1 MRKPRKLR
9 DNATYHVTAR
19 SNRGEMIFSC
29 RAMRQLFL
37 DLLHRAKQKYGFAIH
52 NFCIMGNH
60 IHLVIRPSRKA
71 SLSKIMQWLLG
82 LFARAWNKAHLV
94 KGHVWGNRFFSK
106 IIENFLGF
114 LAVFDYV
121 SQNPVKAQLVKSA
134 EEWEFGG
141 IWHFIIGKEEVL
153 DLPICL
159 KVVYQVYCQYFYTR

>member
-1 MRKPRKLR
+1 MRKPRKLK

-19 SNRGEMIFSC
+19 ANRGEIIFYC
-29 RAMRQLFL
+29 PAMRQLFL
-37 DLLHRAKQKYGFAIH
+37 DILERAKRLYSFAIH
-52 NFCIMGNH
+52 NFCVMGNH

-71 SLSKIMQWLLG
+71 SLSKIMQWILS
-82 LFARAWNKAHLV
+82 LFARVWNKAHLV
-94 KGHVWGNRFFSK
+94 KGHVWGDRFFSK
-106 IIENFLGF
+106 IIEDFLGF

-141 IWHFIIGKEEVL
+141 LWHFITGKGTIL

-159 KVVYQVYCQYFYTR
+159 KVVYQMYYQYFYTR